1 MRTPHAWHVCAP
13 WSPAA
18 AGRAAGSIPHSTPAT
33 NNPKHPHTM
42 RITRTGSAGALL
54 LAAHACAS
62 AQTSPQ
68 PMQQVVVSAGA
79 ADARAQSTTTAIV
92 VGRDELLRQ
101 GDASLAD
108 VLKRQPGI
116 TLDGSPGK
124 EATIRMRGMGG
135 GHVAILLNGL
145 PAPSGFSLESISPEL
160 IERIEIGRAPT
171 AETSSQAM
179 AGTINVIMRR
189 AGPPKNGPA
198 NEIKAGSAFTRGQG
212 RSHFAPQLLAQHSGR
227 AGTLAYTLAATV
239 KRNLN
244 PIAALSTEEGR
255 DPALLRRTAWTD
267 EQVEDLLELAPRL
280 AWQPTAL
287 DSITSHSYVRRRHI
301 DNHKRDS
308 ETTDIGRPTA
318 FPHAVQRFETR
329 PLHAYADLAWTRR
342 FASGARLSAK
352 LSGFAMT
359 READFVFRGMDLGDR
374 LRESHFVASGADE
387 REWTFNGSWR
397 RPLWGSHALAA
408 GWEFGRKRR
417 SDDRRERH
425 TDPQDVQ
432 LLSSIEA
439 YRASVSR
446 SAFFIQ
452 DEWDIGA
459 AWSAYAGLRRED
471 LRTTGEGNAA
481 APVDVDAG
489 AWSPVLQVLFK
500 PGESAG
506 EGTAAPRDNLRFAAS
521 RTYKAPNIVQLM
533 PRRYTVDNNNSATNP
548 DQQGNPRLRPELALS
563 IDLAWERHFGARGM
577 VGVSVFHK
585 RIRDITLV
593 RIMDNRGVWTAT
605 PENGGGATVRGI
617 EFEGKTTHGPLAARI
632 NLARNWSRLDSV
644 PGPDNRIEDQPAY
657 SGNLG
662 LDYAAPG
669 KRFDAGG
676 TYTHRGPLASRS
688 STLISSTAGSKRQLD
703 LYAVWKRDAA
713 ARLRLSVT
721 GLGQRHYRED
731 LRYEARSTLLR
742 STVYQLRPT
751 LRLVWEQSL

>member
-1 MRTPHAWHVCAP
+1 
-13 WSPAA
+13 
-18 AGRAAGSIPHSTPAT
+18 
-33 NNPKHPHTM
+33 M
-42 RITRTGSAGALL
+42 RITRNGSAGALL
-54 LAAHACAS
+54 LAAHVCAL
-62 AQTSPQ
+62 AQTSDQTAPQ
-68 PMQQVVVSAGA
+68 PMQQVLVSAGVA
-79 ADARAQSTTTAIV
+79 SVRAESTTTAIV
-92 VGRDELLRQ
+92 VKRDEILRQ
-101 GDASLAD
+101 GDASLAE

-145 PAPSGFSLESISPEL
+145 PAPGGFSLESISPEL

-179 AGTINVIMRR
+179 AGTINVVMRR
-189 AGPPKNGPA
+189 AGPPKNGTA
-198 NEIKAGSAFTRGQG
+198 NEVKVGSAFQRG
-212 RSHFAPQLLAQHSGR
+212 HAAPQLLAQHSGR
-227 AGTLAYTLAATV
+227 AGTLAYTLAATF

-244 PIAALSTEEGR
+244 PIAALTTERGS
-255 DPALLRRTAWTD
+255 DPALLRRTSWTD
-267 EQVEDLLELAPRL
+267 EQVEDVLELAPRL

-301 DNHKRDS
+301 DNRKRES

-342 FASGARLSAK
+342 FASGARMSAK

-359 READFVFRGMDLGDR
+359 READFVFRGLDLDDR

-387 REWTFNGSWR
+387 REWIFNGSWR

-425 TDPQDVQ
+425 ADPQDVQ
-432 LLSSIEA
+432 LLTSIEA
-439 YRASVSR
+439 YRAGVSR

-500 PGESAG
+500 PGQGEG
-506 EGTAAPRDNLRFAAS
+506 EGTAGARDNLRFAVS
-521 RTYKAPNIVQLM
+521 RTYKAPSIVQLM

-548 DQQGNPRLRPELALS
+548 DQQGNPRLRPELAQS
-563 IDLAWERHFGARGM
+563 VDLAWERHFGTGGM
-577 VGVSVFHK
+577 VGISMFHK

-593 RIMDNRGVWTAT
+593 RIADSGGVWTAM
-605 PENGGGATVRGI
+605 PENGGSATVRGI
-617 EFEGKTTHGPLAARI
+617 EFEGKTTRGPLSARI

-644 PGPDNRIEDQPAY
+644 PGPDNRIEDQPPY

-662 LDYAAPG
+662 LDYAAPAG
-669 KRFDAGG
+669 RFEAGG
-676 TYTHRGPLASRS
+676 TWTRRGPLVSRS
-688 STLISSTAGSKRQLD
+688 SALIYSADGSKRQLD

-721 GLGQRHYRED
+721 GLGQRNYRED
-731 LRYEARSTLLR
+731 LRYEARSPLLR
-742 STVYQLRPT
+742 STVYQLRPS
-751 LRLVWEQSL
+751 LRLVWEQSM